1 MTGENVGLDFRS
13 VLELARKGARVVIA
27 CRSIDKGSAAADAA
41 DRILSQLPAARLDTL
56 ALDLTDAASIERF
69 AGSVSGVA
77 EAVRRP
83 GGDGPVAGS
92 ATRPDRD

>member
-1 MTGENVGLDFRS
+1 MTGENVGLGFRS

-27 CRSIDKGSAAADAA
+27 CRSIDKGSDAA

-56 ALDLTDAASIERF
+56 ALDLTEAASIERF